1 MSEEKRDGARVAMI
15 SRLEGEV
22 MVFQS
27 MAIREVSLR
36 GALVETR
43 FAMHLNSLHDLRIEL
58 GERSVVVKG
67 RVVHSQIAD
76 VDDDVLVYWTGLNSS
91 NRRNTYPTRSPV
103 FSSRSAPS
111 ASSAEAA
118 ALHGHTSTLANPQVL

>member
-1 MSEEKRDGARVAMI
+1 MSEEKREGARVAMI

-22 MVFQS
+22 MVFQP
-27 MAIREVSLR
+27 MTIREVSLR

-43 FAMHLNSLHDLRIEL
+43 FPLHLNSLHDLRLDL

-76 VDDDVLVYWTGLNSS
+76 VDDDILVYWTG
-91 NRRNTYPTRSPV
+91 V
-103 FSSRSAPS
+103 EFVEPS
-111 ASSAEAA
+111 E
-118 ALHGHTSTLANPQVL
+118 HVSTAIADFLKSVRTARM

>member
-22 MVFQS
+22 MVFQP
-27 MAIREVSLR
+27 MVIKEVSLR

-43 FAMHLNSLHDLRIEL
+43 FSLNLNSLHDLRIEL
-58 GERSVVVKG
+58 GEKSVVVKG

-76 VDDDVLVYWTGLNSS
+76 VDDDVLVYWSGLEFVEPSEHAS
-91 NRRNTYPTRSPV
+91 LAIADFLDTLRAERR
-103 FSSRSAPS
+103 
-111 ASSAEAA
+111 
-118 ALHGHTSTLANPQVL
+118 

>member
-22 MVFQS
+22 MVFQP
-27 MAIREVSLR
+27 MAIKEVSLR

-43 FAMHLNSLHDLRIEL
+43 FPLHLNSLHDLRLEL

-76 VDDDVLVYWTGLNSS
+76 VDDEALVYWSG
-91 NRRNTYPTRSPV
+91 V
-103 FSSRSAPS
+103 EFVEPS
-111 ASSAEAA
+111 EHVSLAIAEF
-118 ALHGHTSTLANPQVL
+118 LDSVR

>member
-1 MSEEKRDGARVAMI
+1 MPEEKRVGARVAMI

-22 MVFQS
+22 MVFQP
-27 MAIREVSLR
+27 MAIREISLR

-43 FAMHLNSLHDLRIEL
+43 FPLHLNSLHDLRIEL

-76 VDDDVLVYWTGLNSS
+76 VDDDVLIYWTGIE
-91 NRRNTYPTRSPV
+91 
-103 FSSRSAPS
+103 FIEPS
-111 ASSAEAA
+111 EHVSLAIAEFLDSVRAA
-118 ALHGHTSTLANPQVL
+118 HR

>member
-1 MSEEKRDGARVAMI
+1 MSDDKRDGTRVAMI

-22 MVFQS
+22 MVYQP
-27 MAIREVSLR
+27 MVIREVSHR

-43 FAMHLNSLHDLRIEL
+43 FALHLNSLHDLRLDL

-76 VDDDVLVYWTGLNSS
+76 VDDDMLVYWTGIE
-91 NRRNTYPTRSPV
+91 
-103 FSSRSAPS
+103 FIEPS
-111 ASSAEAA
+111 EHVSLAIAEFLRAVRA
-118 ALHGHTSTLANPQVL
+118 ERV